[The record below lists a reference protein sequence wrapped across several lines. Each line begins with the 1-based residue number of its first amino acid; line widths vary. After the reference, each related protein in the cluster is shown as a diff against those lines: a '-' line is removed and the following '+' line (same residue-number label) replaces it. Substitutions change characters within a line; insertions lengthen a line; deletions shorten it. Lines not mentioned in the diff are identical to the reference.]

1 MYDDTIAAISTAVGD
16 AGIGI
21 VRISGPQAL
30 PVLQRVFRVVGR
42 DAAPHGET
50 PRFDSHR
57 VYYGRAVDPATG
69 GVLDEALAICM
80 LAPRSY
86 TREDVV
92 ELHCHGGPVPVQR
105 VLLAV
110 LQAGARLALPGEF
123 TMRAYLNGR
132 VDLAQAEAVAD
143 VIRARTDRGLSL
155 AMKGLSGQLSHQ
167 VRSARQRLLRVL
179 AYLEATIDFSE
190 DDIPPEDVAGPLT
203 AVLETV
209 DSLLATAD
217 QGIISRQGVRVAILG
232 RPNAGKSS
240 LLNALLR
247 TDRAIVTEIPGTT
260 RDTLEEYANFSGVPV
275 CLVDTAG
282 IGESGDLVERL
293 GIERSR
299 RAMAEADLCLLVV
312 DASERLRQADLDIAW
327 SLAGKPAIIVAN
339 KSDLLPATSHEEIA
353 RLVAGARVVPTSA
366 VAATGLDDLRQAVLE
381 AIFSGGVVQS
391 DELLVSSPRHKEALS
406 RAASH
411 LRDALGSIGAGLPAD
426 CTASDVRLAVDALGE
441 ITGETATEDLLQ
453 TIFSHFCVGK

>member
-21 VRISGPQAL
+21 VRLSGPESL
-30 PVLQRVFRVVGR
+30 TILQRVFRSGGRQSTVGGTGS
-42 DAAPHGET
+42 PFE
-50 PRFDSHR
+50 SHR
-57 VYYGRAVDPATG
+57 VHYGRAKDPATG
-69 GVLDEALAICM
+69 EELDEVLALCM

-105 VLLAV
+105 VLLAA
-110 LQAGARLALPGEF
+110 LRAGARLALPGEF
-123 TMRAYLNGR
+123 TLRAYLNGR

-143 VIRARTDRGLSL
+143 VIRARTERGLSL
-155 AMKGLSGQLSHQ
+155 ALKGLGGELSRR
-167 VRSARQRLLRVL
+167 VREARQQLLRVL

-190 DDIPPEDVAGPLT
+190 DDVPPEDVTGPLR
-203 AVLETV
+203 ASLESV
-209 DSLLATAD
+209 DTLLANAD
-217 QGIISRQGVRVAILG
+217 QGIISKQGLRVAILG

-282 IGESGDLVERL
+282 IAESENLVERL

-299 RAMAEADLCLLVV
+299 QAMAEADLCLVLIDRSRPIELEDREIVSSVEGKPLIVV
-312 DASERLRQADLDIAW
+312 ASKDDLPGAVSEDE
-327 SLAGKPAIIVAN
+327 LAGLA
-339 KSDLLPATSHEEIA
+339 
-353 RLVAGARVVPTSA
+353 AGARMVAASA
-366 VAATGLDDLRQAVLE
+366 VTGKGLDDLRRAVLDLV
-381 AIFSGGVVQS
+381 FSGSVVGS
-391 DELLVSSPRHKEALS
+391 DELLVSSPRHKEVLS
-406 RAASH
+406 RTDSY
-411 LRDALGSIGAGLPAD
+411 LRDALASLEAGLPSD

-441 ITGETATEDLLQ
+441 ITGETATEDLLE